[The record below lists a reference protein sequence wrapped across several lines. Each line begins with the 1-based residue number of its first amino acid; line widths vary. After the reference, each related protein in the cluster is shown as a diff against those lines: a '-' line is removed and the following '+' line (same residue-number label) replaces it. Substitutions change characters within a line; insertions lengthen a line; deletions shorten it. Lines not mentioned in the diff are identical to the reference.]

1 MKGTLA
7 NREYREVLSDH
18 EISAQSPTFFFNR
31 RYSLI
36 KDS

>member
-18 EISAQSPTFFFNR
+18 EISAQSPTFF
-31 RYSLI
+31 LKGDI
-36 KDS
+36 LL